1 VLADLLGLVLA
12 TCGSST
18 PSIHRLHLQP
28 SIWNPPG
35 LSLNSHILII
45 IRYQS
50 PVPLSLSSSPH
61 PLPRSRPSSFVAPT
75 RARPLV
81 PEPTT
86 RTNRRRSLPD
96 LHDAH
101 VRWNKVCA
109 AQAGASVRL
118 LYAGMPLCSRHWAM
132 MRQYKLT
139 YLRQR

>member
-1 VLADLLGLVLA
+1 VPIDLSGLVLA

-28 SIWNPPG
+28 SIWIPPG
-35 LSLNSHILII
+35 FPLTSHILII

-50 PVPLSLSSSPH
+50 PVRLSLSSSPH
-61 PLPRSRPSSFVAPT
+61 PLPRPRPSSFVAPT
-75 RARPLV
+75 RARLSSLS
-81 PEPTT
+81 
-86 RTNRRRSLPD
+86 RRHDPIADSPSD

-118 LYAGMPLCSRHWAM
+118 LYAGMPLCLGDRGV
-132 MRQYKLT
+132 MRQNKLT
-139 YLRQR
+139 YFQR